1 MKRSDLYLNF
11 IQSLTI
17 RTRDRQRKKLIL
29 NTTQLKAWKLIADR
43 LDRRER
49 LWFVILKARREGI
62 STLIEALM
70 VAKCAFE
77 DLVHC
82 NITAHERPATKRIW
96 EMAELMI
103 KTSPLRDFYGKL
115 GTKLSLGNSWI
126 DISTAGSSNASRS
139 SDLTCFHASEVAFWP
154 TPDAYISTL
163 QALPDDEGTICALE
177 STANGKVGDGEL
189 FYDEWQRA
197 ESGESNFIPLF
208 LSWWEH
214 DEYRIKGAVI
224 EPSEDAGMR
233 EEEDM
238 LRRVF
243 SLDDEQIAWRR
254 WCLKNKCLGNLD
266 KFYQEYPATA
276 EEAFV
281 QSGLPFFR
289 SAQLIPLHLHLRK
302 GKKYRIEKTGKLIAD
317 QDGPLTLWKVPKD
330 EDQEFIVGADS
341 SMGLSQQS
349 RSRSAAQI
357 LLMDTMEQCGEYEAA
372 SAPHVFAQHL
382 VGMAKLFND
391 ALIIPE
397 VQSSG
402 GGGGRELIVF
412 ILGMDY
418 FNMYR
423 KKQVD
428 SVSQSTGQI
437 YGWSTDAQSR
447 PRMIARIRE
456 VIDEKSAMI
465 HSIKLVKQL
474 GDFGENEAGRLKAL
488 SGRDDLLFAW
498 GIALMGRFEYY
509 AGTIPQ
515 PVEPQPDWSHLGIKN
530 LADIGRVLV
539 AHREKVTS
547 GESDDHEPESY
558 LEL

>member
-1 MKRSDLYLNF
+1 MRRSDLYLNF

-17 RTRDRQRKKLIL
+17 RTRDRQRKKLLL
-29 NTTQLKAWKLIADR
+29 NNTQRKAWKLIADR

-49 LWFVILKARREGI
+49 LWFVILKARREGM

-103 KTSPLRDFYGKL
+103 KTSPLCDFYGKL

-197 ESGESNFIPLF
+197 ENGESNFIPLF

-214 DEYRIKGAVI
+214 EEYRIAGAMLQ
-224 EPSEDAGMR
+224 PNEDAGMR

-243 SLDDEQIAWRR
+243 SIDDEQLAWRR
-254 WCLKNKCLGNLD
+254 WCLKNKCLGDVD
-266 KFYQEYPATA
+266 KFYQEYPSTA

-317 QDGPLTLWKVPKD
+317 ENGPLTLWKVPKD
-330 EDQEFIVGADS
+330 DDQQFIVGADS

-402 GGGGRELIVF
+402 GGGGRELVVF
-412 ILGMDY
+412 ILEMEY
-418 FNMYR
+418 MNIYR
-423 KKQVD
+423 SKQVD
-428 SVSQSTGQI
+428 SVMQQTGQI
-437 YGWSTDAQSR
+437 YGWSTNAQTR

-456 VIDEKSAMI
+456 VIDERSATV

-488 SGRDDLLFAW
+488 AGRDDLLFAW

-509 AGTIPQ
+509 VGAIPQ
-515 PVEPQPDWSHLGIKN
+515 PESPEPDWSHLGIKN
-530 LADIGRVLV
+530 LADIGKVLV

-547 GESDDHEPESY
+547 GESGDSEPESY